1 MNRVKEIRE
10 GLGLRQQDVAEKL
23 NTHKSVISRYER
35 GELDL
40 NTGAINALC
49 DLFGCTADHLLGR
62 SQSPQPVLTDRQIRL
77 RRLPAGRGGGLFLKA
92 LPGLFSAVPNNSVL
106 LQTLLQAKII
116 RPDRFRADLFISS
129 CIRPGSPR
137 SLAPGRCPDRTLPDR
152 RSVFLGRGRLRPLRL

>member
-62 SQSPQPVLTDRQIRL
+62 SQAPQVVLTDRQIRL
-77 RRLPAGRGGGLFLKA
+77 LAAYDGADPR
-92 LPGLFSAVPNNSVL
+92 
-106 LQTLLQAKII
+106 
-116 RPDRFRADLFISS
+116 DRDFIDH
-129 CIRPGSPR
+129 
-137 SLAPGRCPDRTLPDR
+137 L
-152 RSVFLGRGRLRPLRL
+152 LRLDVPEEKKKAV